1 MRNGLWVSKARRSGA
16 HLKGRCRHLP
26 SVSVALAVAAVVA
39 VEAVGSALP
48 AAQATVG
55 WVKVAAAA
63 AGEAEGEA
71 EATA

>member
-1 MRNGLWVSKARRSGA
+1 M
-16 HLKGRCRHLP
+16 
-26 SVSVALAVAAVVA
+26 AAVVA